1 MVPTIGLMMTDFLQ
15 QCVLLKRILFFQKAN
30 GAYVSIPESVPELC
44 SELGLPF
51 VDLLNSSDGSRTT
64 QTLLTSAC
72 LTALEMRGYQLQT
85 VGNVRGFTM
94 DLMSARVMPTPLI
107 SLPLQ
112 FRVLNDVFC
121 HFLVLVLN

>member
-15 QCVLLKRILFFQKAN
+15 QCVLLKRILYFQKAN
-30 GAYVSIPESVPELC
+30 SAYVSIPESVSELC

-51 VDLLNSSDGSRTT
+51 VDLLNSSDDLYTT
-64 QTLLTSAC
+64 QRLLLSAC
-72 LTALEMRGYQLQT
+72 WTAMELRGYQLT

-94 DLMSARVMPTPLI
+94 DLMSARIMQTPLI
-107 SLPLQ
+107 SLPIQ

-121 HFLVLVLN
+121 HFLVLMWN

>member
-15 QCVLLKRILFFQKAN
+15 QCVLLKRILYFQKAN
-30 GAYVSIPESVPELC
+30 SAYVSIPESVSELC

-51 VDLLNSSDGSRTT
+51 VDLLNISDDLYMT
-64 QTLLTSAC
+64 QELLTSAC
-72 LTALEMRGYQLQT
+72 WTAMELRGYQLYT
-85 VGNVRGFTM
+85 VGKVRGFTT

-107 SLPLQ
+107 SLPIQ

-121 HFLVLVLN
+121 HFLVMKLN